1 MNGQFIRKFGSKGK
15 RNGELDRLYGIGL
28 LSNRNIVVGEFG
40 NNRISIFD
48 QEGTFIKIIG
58 AGELGNALHL
68 FIDSDDNIL
77 IADQINTRIAIY
89 SSQNGNLLKSIPTD
103 DSVGYPFGI
112 TMDRDG
118 RIIVSGA
125 TNKFAIY

>member
-1 MNGQFIRKFGSKGK
+1 MNGQFIRKFGSNGK
-15 RNGELDRLYGIGL
+15 RNGELDRPYGIGL

-58 AGELGNALHL
+58 DGEINHALHL

-77 IADQINTRIAIY
+77 IADQMNRRIAIY
-89 SSQNGNLLKSIPTD
+89 SSETGDLLKSISTD
-103 DSVGYPFGI
+103 DSVGYSFGI
-112 TMDRDG
+112 TMDHDG
-118 RIIVSGA
+118 RIIVSGGRH
-125 TNKFAIY
+125 KVAIY